1 MPSLA
6 RHIQAIMAA
15 AMLAASPGAVAE
27 DCCAMRD
34 TTATTT
40 VRPIVSAFSLGIGS
54 EHLCDTYLTPL
65 HYSGW
70 GLQLG
75 YERLQAMR
83 FDPERWI
90 MQLGGTLTAGATDNP
105 AGNMTMWE
113 IDLDVRWA
121 MMHRFTVAPGLKL
134 AFGGATG
141 ITLGALY
148 NRRNGNNPISARA
161 AWTLDATAMAAYNT
175 RLSRLP
181 ITLRYQATMPLVG
194 AFFAPDY
201 GELYYEIY
209 LGNHSG
215 LAHCAWPGNYFK
227 LSNLLTADLHFGA
240 TILRLGYSA
249 TIFSSKANEIVSR
262 RVSHLFVIGVTTEWL
277 SLRPRSSDL
286 PKARVISARY

>member
-1 MPSLA
+1 MHSLA
-6 RHIQAIMAA
+6 RHIQAIIAA
-15 AMLAASPGAVAE
+15 AMLVASQDAVAE
-27 DCCAMRD
+27 DCPELPD
-34 TTATTT
+34 TTATSI
-40 VRPIVSAFSLGIGS
+40 VRPVVSAFTIGIGS

-65 HYSGW
+65 RYSGW

-83 FDPERWI
+83 FDPENWI
-90 MQLGGTLTAGATDNP
+90 MQLGGTLAAGRTDNP

-113 IDLDVRWA
+113 IDFDARWA
-121 MMHRFTVAPGLKL
+121 MMRRFSVAPGLKI
-134 AFGGATG
+134 AVGGATG

-161 AWTLDATAMAAYNT
+161 AWTIDASIMAAYNT
-175 RLSRLP
+175 RLWRLP
-181 ITLRYQATMPLVG
+181 LTLRYQASMPALG

-227 LSNLLTADLHFGA
+227 LTNLVTADFHLGN
-240 TILRLGYSA
+240 TILRLGYSGI
-249 TIFSSKANEIVSR
+249 IFSSKANEIVSR
-262 RVSHLFVIGVTTEWL
+262 KICHQFVIGVSSEWL
-277 SLRPRSSDL
+277 SLKPRSTAL
-286 PKARVISARY
+286 PKAKVISALY